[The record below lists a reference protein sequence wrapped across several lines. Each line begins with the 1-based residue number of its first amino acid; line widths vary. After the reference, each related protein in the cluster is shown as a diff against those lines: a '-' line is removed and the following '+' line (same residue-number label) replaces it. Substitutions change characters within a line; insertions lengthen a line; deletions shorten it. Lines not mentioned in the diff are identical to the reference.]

1 MCGSACG
8 SDCGSNGGFGTC
20 RFLFAE
26 SSHPNACLMVLN
38 EDEYYMGLALRQ
50 AARALEEEE
59 IPVGAVVVCQGKVV
73 AKAFNQTEILTDV
86 TAHAEMLAITS
97 AAQTIGAKYLK
108 DCTLY
113 VTLEP
118 CLMCAGAIYWAQLG
132 RLVFGASEEKRGF
145 LSMGKQVLHPK
156 TEVVSGILAEESEAL
171 LKEFFSMRR

>member
-1 MCGSACG
+1 M
-8 SDCGSNGGFGTC
+8 
-20 RFLFAE
+20 
-26 SSHPNACLMVLN
+26 HPN

-50 AARALEEEE
+50 AIRALDEEE
-59 IPVGAVVVCQGKVV
+59 IPVGAVVVCQGKII

-118 CLMCAGAIYWAQLG
+118 CLMCAGALYWSQLG
-132 RLVFGASEEKRGF
+132 RLVFGAHEEKRGF
-145 LSMGKQVLHPK
+145 SRLGTGILHPK
-156 TEVVSGILAEESEAL
+156 TEVIGGILALESESL
-171 LKEFFSMRR
+171 LKNFFSMRRS

>member
-1 MCGSACG
+1 M
-8 SDCGSNGGFGTC
+8 T
-20 RFLFAE
+20 
-26 SSHPNACLMVLN
+26 MN
-38 EDEYYMGLALRQ
+38 EDSYYMSLALKQ
-50 AARALEEEE
+50 AELALEEEE
-59 IPVGAVVVCQGKVV
+59 IPVGAVVVCQGKIV
-73 AKAFNQTEILTDV
+73 AKAYNQTEMLTDV

-118 CLMCAGAIYWAQLG
+118 CLMCAGAIYWSQLG

-145 LSMGKQVLHPK
+145 LSLGKDVLHPK
-156 TEVVSGILAEESEAL
+156 TNVTVGILADESALL

>member
-1 MCGSACG
+1 
-8 SDCGSNGGFGTC
+8 
-20 RFLFAE
+20 
-26 SSHPNACLMVLN
+26 MVLN

-73 AKAFNQTEILTDV
+73 AKAYNQTEILTDV

-118 CLMCAGAIYWAQLG
+118 CLMCAGAIYWSQLG
-132 RLVFGASEEKRGF
+132 RLVFGATEEKRGF
-145 LSMGKQVLHPK
+145 LSLDKQVLHPK

>member
-1 MCGSACG
+1 M
-8 SDCGSNGGFGTC
+8 T
-20 RFLFAE
+20 L
-26 SSHPNACLMVLN
+26 
-38 EDEYYMGLALRQ
+38 DEYAYYMNLALKQ
-50 AARALEEEE
+50 AERALEEEE
-59 IPVGAVVVCQGKVV
+59 IPVGAVVVCQGKIV
-73 AKAFNQTEILTDV
+73 AKAYNQTEMLTDV

-118 CLMCAGAIYWAQLG
+118 CLMCAGAIYWSQLG

-145 LSMGKQVLHPK
+145 LSQGKGILHPK
-156 TEVVSGILAEESEAL
+156 TEVISGILAEESALL